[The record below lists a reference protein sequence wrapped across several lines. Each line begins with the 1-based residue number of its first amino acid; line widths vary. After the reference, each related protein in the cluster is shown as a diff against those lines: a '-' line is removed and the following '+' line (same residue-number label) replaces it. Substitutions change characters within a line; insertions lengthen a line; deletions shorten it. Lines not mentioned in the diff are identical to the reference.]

1 MGPAAA
7 GAPKKNVT
15 AAAAAKTTTSHRPG
29 WHIVA
34 KITVTINGLQSDL
47 QPGGLS
53 ASHKSEPQAPQEL
66 TWAEWGRPCRSPDG
80 TRSAAPRRAERRPAP
95 GSRDQA
101 AAPRPVRA
109 RPPAGA
115 PVKGAPVQVAGRWGG
130 GRARVAQVP
139 APDFP
144 PRPVVTSPSQVRG
157 DSGPGGDSVRRHL
170 LFFSGHPS

>member
-15 AAAAAKTTTSHRPG
+15 AAAAAKTTTSHRQG

-53 ASHKSEPQAPQEL
+53 TSHKSEPRAPQEL

-80 TRSAAPRRAERRPAP
+80 TRSAVPPRAERRPAGSLFTRP
-95 GSRDQA
+95 GRGAPAGPCAVARRRTCERRTCAGRGQVGWRPRPGRASSCSGLPPAPRRLQPFTGTRRLGSRRGQC
-101 AAPRPVRA
+101 P
-109 RPPAGA
+109 
-115 PVKGAPVQVAGRWGG
+115 
-130 GRARVAQVP
+130 
-139 APDFP
+139 
-144 PRPVVTSPSQVRG
+144 TPS
-157 DSGPGGDSVRRHL
+157 S
-170 LFFSGHPS
+170 LF